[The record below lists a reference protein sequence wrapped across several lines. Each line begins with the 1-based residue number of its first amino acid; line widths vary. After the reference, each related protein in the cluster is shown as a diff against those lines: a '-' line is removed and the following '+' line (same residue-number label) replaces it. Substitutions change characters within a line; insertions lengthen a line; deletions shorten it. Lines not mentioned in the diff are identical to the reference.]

1 MPSPA
6 LTRLAPAKLNLFLHI
21 TGRRADGYHELQTL
35 FQLLDYGDELSFDP
49 LPNGDLSLHA
59 EGPTASA
66 MPLDDNLILQAAEL
80 LRQEAMDPMLGA
92 AISVGKRLPAG
103 AGLGGGSSDAAA
115 TLLALNEL
123 WQLDLPEARLCEL
136 GVKLGADV
144 PVFLRGRSAWAEGV
158 GEILTPVELP
168 VAFFLVVTPPC
179 FVSTKEVF
187 SQENLTRNS
196 PAIKMADFLAGRSRN
211 DCEAVTRALYPEV
224 AEALDWLAQFTEARM
239 TGTGASVFARCASRA
254 EAEQLLAKLPES
266 LTGFVAQGV
275 NILPG

>member
-49 LPNGDLSLHA
+49 LPNGELGLHA
-59 EGPTASA
+59 EGPTANA
-66 MPLDDNLILQAAEL
+66 MPLDGNLILQAAEL
-80 LRQEAMDPMLGA
+80 LRQEAKDPMLGA
-92 AISVGKRLPAG
+92 AISLYKRLPAG

-123 WQLDLPEARLCEL
+123 WQLDYTEAQLCEL

-168 VAFFLVVTPPC
+168 EAFFLVLTPPC
-179 FVSTKEVF
+179 FVATKEVF

-224 AEALDWLAQFTEARM
+224 AEALDWLAQFTESRM
-239 TGTGASVFARCASRA
+239 TGTGASVFARCASRS
-254 EAEQLLAKLPES
+254 EAEQLLSKLPEP

-275 NILPG
+275 NTLRG

>member
-35 FQLLDYGDELSFDP
+35 FQLLDYGDELSFSP
-49 LPNGDLSLHA
+49 LPNGELSLHA

-80 LRQEAMDPMLGA
+80 LRQEAQDPKLGA
-92 AISVGKRLPAG
+92 AISIGKRLPAG

-123 WQLDLPEARLCEL
+123 WQLDLPDAQLCEL

-254 EAEQLLAKLPES
+254 EAEQLLARLPKT

-275 NILPG
+275 NTLRG

>member
-123 WQLDLPEARLCEL
+123 WQLDLSEAQLCEL
-136 GVKLGADV
+136 GKKLGADV

-168 VAFFLVVTPPC
+168 DAFFLVVTPPC

-187 SQENLTRNS
+187 FQENLTRNS

-239 TGTGASVFARCASRA
+239 TGTGASVFARCESRA
-254 EAEQLLAKLPES
+254 EAEQLLARLPKT

-275 NILPG
+275 NTLRG

>member
-123 WQLDLPEARLCEL
+123 WQLDLPEAQLCEL

-168 VAFFLVVTPPC
+168 DAFFLVVTPPC

-211 DCEAVTRALYPEV
+211 DCEAVTRALYPAV

-254 EAEQLLAKLPES
+254 EAEQLLARLPEP

-275 NILPG
+275 NTLRG

>member
-80 LRQEAMDPMLGA
+80 LRQEAKDPMLGA

-123 WQLDLPEARLCEL
+123 WQLDLPEAQLCEL

-168 VAFFLVVTPPC
+168 DAFFLVVTPPC

-211 DCEAVTRALYPEV
+211 DCEAVTRALYPAV

-239 TGTGASVFARCASRA
+239 TGTGASVFARCKSRA
-254 EAEQLLAKLPES
+254 EAEQLLARLPKP
-266 LTGFVAQGV
+266 LTGFVAEGV
-275 NILPG
+275 NTLRG

>member
-168 VAFFLVVTPPC
+168 DAFFLVVTPPC

-211 DCEAVTRALYPEV
+211 DCEAVTRALYPAV

-239 TGTGASVFARCASRA
+239 TGTGASVFARCESRA
-254 EAEQLLAKLPES
+254 EAEQLLARLPEP
-266 LTGFVAQGV
+266 LTGFVAEGV
-275 NILPG
+275 NTLRG

>member
-123 WQLDLPEARLCEL
+123 WQLDLPEAQLCEL

-211 DCEAVTRALYPEV
+211 DCEAVTRALYPAV

-254 EAEQLLAKLPES
+254 EAEQLLARLPEP

-275 NILPG
+275 NTLRG

>member
-35 FQLLDYGDELSFDP
+35 FQLLDYGDELSFNP
-49 LPNGDLSLHA
+49 LPNGELSLHA

-80 LRQEAMDPMLGA
+80 LRQEAQDPKLGA
-92 AISVGKRLPAG
+92 AISIGKRLPAG

-123 WQLDLPEARLCEL
+123 WQLDLSEAQLCEL

-168 VAFFLVVTPPC
+168 DAFFLVVTPPC

-211 DCEAVTRALYPEV
+211 DCEAVTRALYPAV

-239 TGTGASVFARCASRA
+239 TGTGASVFARCKSRA
-254 EAEQLLAKLPES
+254 EAEQLLARLPKP
-266 LTGFVAQGV
+266 LTGFVAEGV
-275 NILPG
+275 NTLRG

>member
-66 MPLDDNLILQAAEL
+66 MPLDENLILQAAEL

-168 VAFFLVVTPPC
+168 NAFFLVVTPPC

-211 DCEAVTRALYPEV
+211 DCEAVTRALYPAV

-239 TGTGASVFARCASRA
+239 TGTGASVFARCESRA
-254 EAEQLLAKLPES
+254 EAEQLLARLPEP

-275 NILPG
+275 NTLRG

>member
-49 LPNGDLSLHA
+49 LPYGELSLHA

-80 LRQEAMDPMLGA
+80 LRQEAKDPKLGA
-92 AISVGKRLPAG
+92 AISLYKRLPAG

-123 WQLDLPEARLCEL
+123 WQLDFTEAQLCEL

-168 VAFFLVVTPPC
+168 DAFFLVVTPPC
-179 FVSTKEVF
+179 FVATKEVF

-211 DCEAVTRALYPEV
+211 YCEAVTRALYPEV

-239 TGTGASVFARCASRA
+239 TGTGASVFARCKSRA
-254 EAEQLLAKLPES
+254 EAEQLLARLPKP
-266 LTGFVAQGV
+266 LTGFVAEGV
-275 NILPG
+275 NTHRG

>member
-123 WQLDLPEARLCEL
+123 WQLDFTEAQLCEL

-168 VAFFLVVTPPC
+168 HAFFLVVTPPC
-179 FVSTKEVF
+179 FVATKEVF

-211 DCEAVTRALYPEV
+211 DCEAVTRALYPAV

-239 TGTGASVFARCASRA
+239 TGTGASVFARCKSRA
-254 EAEQLLAKLPES
+254 EAEQLLARLPKP
-266 LTGFVAQGV
+266 LTGFVAEGV
-275 NILPG
+275 NTHRG